1 MQSGDLEGAEHV
13 FREIV
18 AKTNSP
24 RVKLELARTLFLQK
38 RYRESRALFRE
49 VLVDPGIPWQVRE
62 NVEVFLRQIDEA
74 DGYVRFAASIVS
86 DSNPRNITS
95 QREFTIG
102 GFRLTFVPP
111 ADNKRV
117 TGMRYAVQG
126 MQPLDTESRVSG
138 YVTAS
143 YLDYPNTTF
152 DRLTLDLGL
161 SKSFDVA
168 GRSILRGGVEKGT
181 FGGRSLYDFPY
192 VAYRRVLSALPKF
205 RLTGE
210 ARLGQ
215 VNFPDFGYLDAAYGS
230 GTLSAVTPASESV
243 ALGLNVALDRSNAR
257 EAAFTNTGTAIG
269 PSLWWLINRPAIF
282 ITADLSF
289 GKRDYAA
296 TDPFFGLD
304 RTDHR
309 TRLEV
314 AVRSREWRWW
324 DLRPGVIFSAEH
336 NRSSIGFYEYEK
348 VNLSLS
354 LE

>member
-1 MQSGDLEGAEHV
+1 MGSGDLEGAERI
-13 FREIV
+13 FREILQ
-18 AKTNSP
+18 KTNSP

-38 RYRESRALFRE
+38 RYRESRTLFRE
-49 VLVDPGIPWQVRE
+49 VLVDPDVPWQVRE

-86 DSNPRNITS
+86 DSNPRNVTS

-117 TGMRYAVQG
+117 TGVRYAMQA
-126 MQPLDTESRVSG
+126 MQPIDAPSRISAYFTG
-138 YVTAS
+138 SYV
-143 YLDYPNTTF
+143 DYPNSTF
-152 DRLTLDLGL
+152 DRLTVDLGL

-168 GRSILRGGVEKGT
+168 GRAVLRGGVEKGT
-181 FGGRSLYDFPY
+181 FGRHPLYDFPY
-192 VAYRRVLSALPKF
+192 VAYRRVLSELPKF

-210 ARLGQ
+210 ARLGH

-230 GTLSAVTPASESV
+230 GTFSAVTPLSDTV
-243 ALGLNVALDRSNAR
+243 ALGANLALDRSNAR
-257 EAAFTNTGTAIG
+257 EAAFSNTGVAIG

-282 ITADLSF
+282 ITADLSI

-304 RTDHR
+304 RSDRR

-314 AVRSREWRWW
+314 AVRSRQWRWW
-324 DLRPGVIFSAEH
+324 DLRPGLILSAEH

-348 VNLSLS
+348 VNLSFA